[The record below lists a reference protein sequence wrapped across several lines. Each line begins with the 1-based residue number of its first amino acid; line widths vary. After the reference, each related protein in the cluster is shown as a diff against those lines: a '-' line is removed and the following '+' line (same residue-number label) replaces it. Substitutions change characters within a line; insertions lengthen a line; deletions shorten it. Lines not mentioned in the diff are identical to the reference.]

1 MLCILPCKILYK
13 VNPTIEKD
21 VLCNV
26 KLEPLA
32 MFVTLLKTL
41 FIIIERIV
49 VSNMKQEQSLGMTVN
64 KNSQRWKVYARVHV
78 YRIIHAINN
87 NDINSSVKLGD
98 ASEKAPSLFLNDSK
112 NVINQADGIVID
124 SDETDIEDNLN
135 NDVLSS
141 LETDNKDERKY

>member
-1 MLCILPCKILYK
+1 MLCILPSKILYK
-13 VNPTIEKD
+13 VNPKIKKD

-78 YRIIHAINN
+78 YRIIHATNN

-98 ASEKAPSLFLNDSK
+98 TSEKAPSLFLNDSK
-112 NVINQADGIVID
+112 NVINW
-124 SDETDIEDNLN
+124 N
-135 NDVLSS
+135 
-141 LETDNKDERKY
+141 

>member
-1 MLCILPCKILYK
+1 MNPKIK
-13 VNPTIEKD
+13 KD

-41 FIIIERIV
+41 FIIV

-78 YRIIHAINN
+78 YRIIHATNN
-87 NDINSSVKLGD
+87 NNINSGVKLGD
-98 ASEKAPSLFLNDSK
+98 TSEKAPSLFLNDSK
-112 NVINQADGIVID
+112 NVINW
-124 SDETDIEDNLN
+124 N
-135 NDVLSS
+135 
-141 LETDNKDERKY
+141 

>member
-1 MLCILPCKILYK
+1 MLCILPSKILYK
-13 VNPTIEKD
+13 VNPKIKKD
-21 VLCNV
+21 VLCKV
-26 KLEPLA
+26 ELEPLA
-32 MFVTLLKTL
+32 MFVALLKTL

-98 ASEKAPSLFLNDSK
+98 TSGKAPSLFLNDSK

-124 SDETDIEDNLN
+124 SDETDIEDDLN